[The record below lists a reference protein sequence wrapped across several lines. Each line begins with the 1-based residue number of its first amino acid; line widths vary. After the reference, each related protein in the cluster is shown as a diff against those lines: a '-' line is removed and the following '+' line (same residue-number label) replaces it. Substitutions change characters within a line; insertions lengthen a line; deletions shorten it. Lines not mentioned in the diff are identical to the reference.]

1 MAARGVAAPWASVPP
16 ARLPACGPE
25 VHDASISPAFVGHQP
40 LLRVLG
46 DARRAQRGREAVM
59 GGVTVRLRKV
69 GHGTEGTRGRLDGTR
84 RLHWMRGWHCLGFWL
99 ERLVETGSLGG
110 RGSKLSVRP
119 SQCLTDDS
127 SV

>member
-1 MAARGVAAPWASVPP
+1 MAARGIAAPWASVPP

-25 VHDASISPAFVGHQP
+25 VHDASISPASVGHQP

-84 RLHWMRGWHCLGFWL
+84 RLHWMRGWHGVLARAARGD
-99 ERLVETGSLGG
+99 RQPGG
-110 RGSKLSVRP
+110 QGEQAQCAAQSVF
-119 SQCLTDDS
+119 D
-127 SV
+127 